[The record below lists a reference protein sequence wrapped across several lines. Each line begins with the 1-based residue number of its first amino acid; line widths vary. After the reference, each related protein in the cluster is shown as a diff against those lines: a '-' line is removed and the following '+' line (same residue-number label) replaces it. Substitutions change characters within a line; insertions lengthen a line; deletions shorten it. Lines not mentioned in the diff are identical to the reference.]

1 MLGKTLKILVCV
13 VLAVVIFFIVA
24 WQFDYSRPEGPTW
37 GATFSQ
43 YYAKELLKI
52 DWRETYRAI
61 LDDLNFK
68 KLRLVAYWEYLEPV
82 RGALNFED
90 LDWQIDEAEK
100 LGKDITLAVG
110 FRLPRWPECH
120 EPDWAKKLDSA
131 DFKKSLLGY
140 ISGVV
145 SRYKERDSIKMW
157 QVENEP
163 FLSSFGECPPVDT
176 ALLEEEVRL
185 VKSTDPNRPVMITD
199 AGELGLWTKA
209 AGYGDVLGTTLYR
222 IVWNPVIG
230 KFEHFLPP
238 AFYTWRAWLVEKLF
252 GVKDVI
258 IAELQAEPWAVNNA
272 SLSNTPFDGQAKNL
286 NLDEIKN
293 ILDFAKKTGL
303 KDAYLWGP
311 EWWYYRELNGDPGW
325 MEFGKTLK

>member
-1 MLGKTLKILVCV
+1 M
-13 VLAVVIFFIVA
+13 
-24 WQFDYSRPEGPTW
+24 
-37 GATFSQ
+37 
-43 YYAKELLKI
+43 
-52 DWRETYRAI
+52 
-61 LDDLNFK
+61 
-68 KLRLVAYWEYLEPV
+68 
-82 RGALNFED
+82 
-90 LDWQIDEAEK
+90 
-100 LGKDITLAVG
+100 
-110 FRLPRWPECH
+110 
-120 EPDWAKKLDSA
+120 
-131 DFKKSLLGY
+131 
-140 ISGVV
+140 
-145 SRYKERDSIKMW
+145 
-157 QVENEP
+157 
-163 FLSSFGECPPVDT
+163 DT

-252 GVKDVI
+252 CVKDVI

-311 EWWYYRELNGDPGW
+311 EWWYYRELNCDPGW
-325 MEFGKTLK
+325 M